1 MPGPTPHVD
10 GAEVLSQ
17 CHPGDRLAVWF
28 LDDTM
33 FHERVLVWP
42 HDRENWWV
50 YTPDGDLYI
59 EQIVGDG
66 EEGASAFRVKG
77 ADFQFWSRLR
87 QPVYRFRDQVDD
99 DALKGLIKNV
109 LDDLEAEGGTSAV
122 VPSHVRSVSGDL
134 VAVTKFLGHTLV
146 RRRARVKGPPG
157 ARALAAPT
165 GVIEPAGDHGD
176 NPARRSSFPAQS
188 TSQVWVVADPR
199 GNLPVGRELVPDLG
213 DVFLGGGDG
222 VFFREGLWVRGELV
236 DQSGL
241 DSWRVDRVKSL
252 SGIPPVNLGAER
264 LGISADDDK
273 VTEDKEGVPKDS
285 AEGVNDE
292 DARTLWVEYDDQ
304 NERFRDWRKVCADSA
319 SHNWPDWP
327 HQGPPSLLYTMKHFH
342 RHGGDPRTWMQSWL
356 RKHHLAETDRT
367 AHEVRSLV
375 EALWLGGCYDQL
387 NMPSLASFEAIGRR
401 LQTIVEAYSSAFNG
415 VPDWS
420 HAKLFTGI
428 VSSDDIVSS
437 ELRSWAARRGKE
449 EVELVAARSK
459 MKDMRKLLAGSDSTS
474 SNLEDAL
481 PNPKGKAEG
490 GRLRKPEEDT
500 NEAIQSLNWLA
511 GAPLDR
517 GVFSPSRLQQEALG
531 HVKAACVASLELP
544 EGVTSPVTPEAAFRE
559 LLRGSSVY
567 EAAGSSLASFK
578 LERISLPDS
587 VHGCP
592 EVENLLSGTDALQY
606 LEDPERMLRPESEY
620 ACDITPYWDPLL
632 RCNMRHYKALIQ
644 KLHEVGLLSFT
655 LTPKERAGIFFV
667 HKSDG
672 IRQRLIIDGRR
683 ANARLATPPSV
694 RLCSPESFAKAEFI
708 RDNIE
713 DENFGFPG
721 FQAVPELHIGL
732 SDIRDCFHRLKQPR
746 WLQEYF
752 CLDPV
757 PAAWVGM
764 AGEKINNK
772 VLDGSDLIYPMPSSL
787 PMGCSWSLYFAQ
799 TISEKLM
806 GEEPFELEADPDYPK
821 VTLVETAIG
830 EITSTFD
837 GRGYGVCSREV
848 GPEVAANIGR
858 IPERERFRRGSC
870 GGARAAALA
879 SILDEEGEDDGADVD
894 ALLQAGWEVNTKFV
908 EVPRAIL
915 RKSDWQVNFHGKWM
929 FPDDILVLEG
939 YALVKALSR
948 IAHTRHGANIRQL
961 LLVDNLP
968 VALSFERGHSR
979 NFKLLR
985 SIRKFSALC
994 LCRNISCAIRWIPSE
1009 LNSADEPSRIFES
1022 DGSQG
1027 QGVDCAQVREESAS
1041 KKFKNSSSYQFGGNR
1056 EKLLRPLNLPLSERD
1071 LQGITAPERSAS
1083 PGDSSSS
1090 SAEEVLPQNN
1100 RDRVLATRSRKR
1112 LRKYLDTALAS
1123 HDKGTTFLEDQAV
1136 TKGVLKTYDREV
1148 ELFNKFLR
1156 LNNLSRDTNLDG
1168 SIARYLNS
1176 LFWQGE
1182 KPYRGEKFLAGWM
1195 HRHPQFGRVGDQK
1208 LARSWR
1214 ALKGWRRLCPS
1225 GSRKPMP
1232 LGLWCALAV
1241 ELARVGQVRMAL
1253 FVMVSVS
1260 TYCRP
1265 SELLALPTSSL
1276 IPPSQGILDE
1286 WALLVAPQEFRHPTK
1301 TGEYDHSVALDSKFL
1316 KPWAATF
1323 WSALKLQRPTD
1334 KLWDFNY
1341 SQYLSSFKA
1350 ACASLKVQLTPYQT
1364 RHSGPSIDR
1373 AQNNR
1378 LLFEVQK
1385 RGNWKCHK
1393 SVQRY
1398 EKAARLGLSY
1408 QIKACR
1414 QACASTATFARLDSG
1429 TCSLVAPPRQ
1439 SRPEK
1444 KASIIDFCGY
1454 GRTLSVCVTAAVAE
1468 LLFVVSQASAIFT
1481 SQVQALGTCL
1491 GLS

>member
-490 GRLRKPEEDT
+490 GRLRKPE
-500 NEAIQSLNWLA
+500 
-511 GAPLDR
+511 AP
-517 GVFSPSRLQQEALG
+517 
-531 HVKAACVASLELP
+531 
-544 EGVTSPVTPEAAFRE
+544 
-559 LLRGSSVY
+559 
-567 EAAGSSLASFK
+567 
-578 LERISLPDS
+578 
-587 VHGCP
+587 
-592 EVENLLSGTDALQY
+592 DA
-606 LEDPERMLRPESEY
+606 
-620 ACDITPYWDPLL
+620 T
-632 RCNMRHYKALIQ
+632 
-644 KLHEVGLLSFT
+644 
-655 LTPKERAGIFFV
+655 
-667 HKSDG
+667 
-672 IRQRLIIDGRR
+672 
-683 ANARLATPPSV
+683 
-694 RLCSPESFAKAEFI
+694 
-708 RDNIE
+708 
-713 DENFGFPG
+713 
-721 FQAVPELHIGL
+721 
-732 SDIRDCFHRLKQPR
+732 
-746 WLQEYF
+746 
-752 CLDPV
+752 
-757 PAAWVGM
+757 
-764 AGEKINNK
+764 
-772 VLDGSDLIYPMPSSL
+772 
-787 PMGCSWSLYFAQ
+787 
-799 TISEKLM
+799 
-806 GEEPFELEADPDYPK
+806 
-821 VTLVETAIG
+821 
-830 EITSTFD
+830 
-837 GRGYGVCSREV
+837 
-848 GPEVAANIGR
+848 
-858 IPERERFRRGSC
+858 
-870 GGARAAALA
+870 
-879 SILDEEGEDDGADVD
+879 
-894 ALLQAGWEVNTKFV
+894 
-908 EVPRAIL
+908 
-915 RKSDWQVNFHGKWM
+915 
-929 FPDDILVLEG
+929 
-939 YALVKALSR
+939 
-948 IAHTRHGANIRQL
+948 
-961 LLVDNLP
+961 
-968 VALSFERGHSR
+968 
-979 NFKLLR
+979 
-985 SIRKFSALC
+985 
-994 LCRNISCAIRWIPSE
+994 
-1009 LNSADEPSRIFES
+1009 
-1022 DGSQG
+1022 
-1027 QGVDCAQVREESAS
+1027 
-1041 KKFKNSSSYQFGGNR
+1041 
-1056 EKLLRPLNLPLSERD
+1056 
-1071 LQGITAPERSAS
+1071 
-1083 PGDSSSS
+1083 
-1090 SAEEVLPQNN
+1090 
-1100 RDRVLATRSRKR
+1100 
-1112 LRKYLDTALAS
+1112 
-1123 HDKGTTFLEDQAV
+1123 
-1136 TKGVLKTYDREV
+1136 
-1148 ELFNKFLR
+1148 
-1156 LNNLSRDTNLDG
+1156 
-1168 SIARYLNS
+1168 
-1176 LFWQGE
+1176 
-1182 KPYRGEKFLAGWM
+1182 
-1195 HRHPQFGRVGDQK
+1195 
-1208 LARSWR
+1208 
-1214 ALKGWRRLCPS
+1214 
-1225 GSRKPMP
+1225 
-1232 LGLWCALAV
+1232 
-1241 ELARVGQVRMAL
+1241 
-1253 FVMVSVS
+1253 
-1260 TYCRP
+1260 
-1265 SELLALPTSSL
+1265 
-1276 IPPSQGILDE
+1276 
-1286 WALLVAPQEFRHPTK
+1286 
-1301 TGEYDHSVALDSKFL
+1301 
-1316 KPWAATF
+1316 
-1323 WSALKLQRPTD
+1323 
-1334 KLWDFNY
+1334 
-1341 SQYLSSFKA
+1341 
-1350 ACASLKVQLTPYQT
+1350 
-1364 RHSGPSIDR
+1364 
-1373 AQNNR
+1373 
-1378 LLFEVQK
+1378 
-1385 RGNWKCHK
+1385 
-1393 SVQRY
+1393 
-1398 EKAARLGLSY
+1398 
-1408 QIKACR
+1408 
-1414 QACASTATFARLDSG
+1414 
-1429 TCSLVAPPRQ
+1429 
-1439 SRPEK
+1439 
-1444 KASIIDFCGY
+1444 
-1454 GRTLSVCVTAAVAE
+1454 
-1468 LLFVVSQASAIFT
+1468 
-1481 SQVQALGTCL
+1481 
-1491 GLS
+1491 